1 MLNVGILGLGGIS
14 QAHVSGWLNTKDARV
29 VAVCDIRPQQLT
41 RPVEQTGAKAYTDFE
56 TMMSREKLDIK
67 AGYPGYLPAYLL
79 AQRIRGKGHGQRMPC
94 AVRKTRRA
102 GFCRP

>member
-14 QAHVSGWLNTKDARV
+14 QAHVSGWLNTKEARV

-56 TMMSREKLDIK
+56 TMMSREKLDILDICL
-67 AGYPGYLPAYLL
+67 PTYLPA
-79 AQRIRGKGHGQRMPC
+79 QRVRRKGHGQRMPC